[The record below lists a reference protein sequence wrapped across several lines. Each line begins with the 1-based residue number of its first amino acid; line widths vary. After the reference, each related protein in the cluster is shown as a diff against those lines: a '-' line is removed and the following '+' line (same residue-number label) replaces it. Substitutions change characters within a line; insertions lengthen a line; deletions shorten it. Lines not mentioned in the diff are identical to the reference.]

1 MLQPSHRG
9 IYEYLWSEHKYCVIA
24 ISVKAFQ
31 GMAGKL
37 GRRPQILS
45 WLRRLALL
53 ASEER
58 PELYNAL
65 LNAYMHIKP
74 SLNRQQRH
82 ELIETLLTD
91 NNTAA
96 ELIYQHALTYQ
107 EKSLYGCRLFFE
119 RTQAIYKFWDAQ
131 DRPGLWLCFGPFQ
144 LHLTPEQVFS
154 RILASSQISAAE
166 LKDCLNSLKSGINK
180 SQFQSWPVKL
190 QESLHRDNIVATP
203 GCSAFLHPRAQLL
216 DCKTSDSPFQV
227 DLYTATALVLEKIWD
242 NAEYADDAL
251 ARLPQYR
258 TFKEAFTSAFIPE
271 IEWQADFCSDE
282 AWDFIAGLF
291 WQQKCA
297 EAGQSEAIDEDSTD
311 VGMQTA
317 DEEIDPEEG
326 EHGDEESGY

>member
-1 MLQPSHRG
+1 M
-9 IYEYLWSEHKYCVIA
+9 
-24 ISVKAFQ
+24 
-31 GMAGKL
+31 
-37 GRRPQILS
+37 
-45 WLRRLALL
+45 
-53 ASEER
+53 
-58 PELYNAL
+58 
-65 LNAYMHIKP
+65 
-74 SLNRQQRH
+74 
-82 ELIETLLTD
+82 
-91 NNTAA
+91 
-96 ELIYQHALTYQ
+96 
-107 EKSLYGCRLFFE
+107 
-119 RTQAIYKFWDAQ
+119 
-131 DRPGLWLCFGPFQ
+131 
-144 LHLTPEQVFS
+144 
-154 RILASSQISAAE
+154 
-166 LKDCLNSLKSGINK
+166 
-180 SQFQSWPVKL
+180 
-190 QESLHRDNIVATP
+190 ATP

-291 WQQKCA
+291 WQQKCV